1 MKIKKNKI
9 KSKKPMYPNGGY
21 INKYGVGGSEQDW
34 GNANTA
40 KPLNAGAQYGAA
52 FGQNLASGLP
62 SVVNSY
68 TNPQST
74 AADKTRAT
82 AQMTGDAAVSA
93 VPGFGAFYGT
103 ARGITSSIQ
112 DAIPGKDMVDKKT
125 GVHTNVKKSSVGR
138 AADQWLTPDHTH
150 ASNSWALAAGA
161 DNSAD
166 KAKYAMMGIG
176 DLFGVTKIA
185 RVAQSALG
193 KSPEGMNLVDPKI
206 QAIQEANSKFPTVNP
221 NMPENTNIMDNGGFG
236 GNKTNTSTH
245 LLEKYKVLPHSQLN
259 PNFANAQL
267 DGKPIQLEKDETIF
281 RAANGGN
288 YAFSPNIIADSGKTI
303 AAESIAREKLHKKP
317 YYDKASE
324 DTLKFSLNQLVAENE
339 SKRIAKEQKGLPK
352 ADEGMSASEL
362 GNESLNDD
370 GVARNWMWNNIIQN
384 ENSYDP
390 YGYRK
395 TTNIGFQQ
403 RPSDNINVEKFDS
416 NLSQNNVQLGN
427 FSRVEGPNTKQL
439 RNSINWDNKKTQV
452 NNNLTTGDYLQL
464 AGQIPALAYNTGM
477 AFRKP
482 EKQKLYQD
490 LSPIT
495 PNQQSIDLNPMFLA
509 QNNAFKTVNEGTTSD
524 AVRRANL
531 ANITS
536 GTQRNMADALL
547 QNKNLNASLRGQFE
561 QRLADRSRFNI
572 AQKLGVD
579 DINAKNRAAQRMFGA
594 TAATNLGQG
603 LTNFGLAKN
612 QGKTNEIQYS
622 TLQSLASNYGL
633 DPKEYADFLKSK
645 GIKIKYK

>member
-1 MKIKKNKI
+1 MKIKNKKTLKNKVA
-9 KSKKPMYPNGGY
+9 KKAEGG
-21 INKYGVGGSEQDW
+21 W
-34 GNANTA
+34 GNAYVDKTPNM
-40 KPLNAGAQYGAA
+40 NSGAA
-52 FGQNLASGLP
+52 VGQGLGLASSALNSGLQFSKDYKQTQP
-62 SVVNSY
+62 SVVNAVGDSAKGIA
-68 TNPQST
+68 ST
-74 AADKTRAT
+74 
-82 AQMTGDAAVSA
+82 
-93 VPGFGAFYGT
+93 
-103 ARGITSSIQ
+103 
-112 DAIPGKDMVDKKT
+112 
-125 GVHTNVKKSSVGR
+125 VGGP
-138 AADQWLTPDHTH
+138 W
-150 ASNSWALAAGA
+150 AAG
-161 DNSAD
+161 
-166 KAKYAMMGIG
+166 
-176 DLFGVTKIA
+176 FIA
-185 RVAQSALG
+185 AGSALG
-193 KSPEGMNLVDPKI
+193 KGFETGANKAYRNIEEGKGNKSVNQAGADTMNFFQGMSDPLANINDIVQAKKAGDLTTG
-206 QAIQEANSKFPTVNP
+206 QAIGLGLNHLAFGPGLSQVITKRAMQKGQQSRLMDPIQKENMNFPTSNP
-221 NMPENTNIMDNGGFG
+221 NLPEDQPTPIMKDGGYG
-236 GNKTNTSTH
+236 VNKSSQNH
-245 LLEKYKVLPHSQLN
+245 LLEKYKLLPHSQLS
-259 PNFANAQL
+259 PNLANAHL
-267 DGKPIQLEKDETIF
+267 DGKPIQLEKNETVF
-281 RAANGGN
+281 KMANGGSF
-288 YAFSPNIIADSGKTI
+288 AFSPNLKTKDGVTYADK
-303 AAESIAREKLHKKP
+303 SIELEKAHSKP
-317 YYDKASE
+317 FYDKVSE
-324 DTLKFSLNQLVAENE
+324 NTLKYNLQNLADENQ
-339 SKRIAKEQKGLPK
+339 AKIDKKQQNKIPK
-352 ADEGMSASEL
+352 ANQGMSASEL